1 MRIDWPPCLASD
13 HFGRP
18 AAAGQRES
26 VAVPQDRAI
35 PEGLEYLRTRPER
48 RHEVGRQLIGL
59 TVKDAREVATRSR
72 CTLRLVR
79 LNGKGLTVT
88 ADLGLNRI
96 DVSVE
101 DGIVVDAR

>member
-1 MRIDWPPCLASD
+1 MTDD
-13 HFGRP
+13 
-18 AAAGQRES
+18 RE
-26 VAVPQDRAI
+26 I
-35 PEGLEYLRTRPER
+35 PEALGYLRARVER
-48 RHEVGRQLIGL
+48 RHEVGRQLIGP

-79 LNGKGLTVT
+79 LNGKGLIVT
-88 ADLGLNRI
+88 ADLGWNRI

>member
-1 MRIDWPPCLASD
+1 VTDD
-13 HFGRP
+13 
-18 AAAGQRES
+18 RE
-26 VAVPQDRAI
+26 I
-35 PEGLEYLRTRPER
+35 PEALDYLRARLER

-59 TVKDAREVATRSR
+59 TAKDAREVATRSR

-79 LNGKGLTVT
+79 LNGKGLIVT